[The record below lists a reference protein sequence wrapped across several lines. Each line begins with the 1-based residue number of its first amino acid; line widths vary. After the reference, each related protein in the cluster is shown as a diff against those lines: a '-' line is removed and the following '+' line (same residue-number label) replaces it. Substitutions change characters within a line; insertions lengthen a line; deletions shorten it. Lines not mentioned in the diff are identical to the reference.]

1 MKHWVGIWI
10 GCMCWIAITTARA
23 QESKIIQIREAGGS
37 TQNQERFPGANI
49 LFKSAEKRVK
59 LFHEGALIESDQ
71 AYFYAKDNYFRA
83 IGNVVFTQG
92 DSLRMTCETMEYD
105 GKTRMAYADGDV
117 FLKRPDMTLKTEK
130 LNLNRI
136 KQEAYYTTQGVIQ
149 DSASTLTSNRGT
161 YFMDQKKYRFVSDV
175 TILNPEYKVE
185 SEQLDYFTEL
195 NQAYLYGKS
204 KIKGEAYT
212 ILCERGFYDMEREK
226 GIFKKN
232 ATLFYDN
239 KIIKG
244 DSLYFESQRDYAAAT
259 NNVKIIDSINNSVIT
274 GHYGEIFKAKDS
286 AIITRKALAINI
298 VDQDSLFIHA
308 DTLVATGPENK
319 RILRAYYDV
328 RILKSDLRGHSD
340 SLYLDES
347 TGLTKLLSRPLTK
360 QQEQIFTEVDHNKNN
375 PVLWFDKSQMSGDEI
390 LLLSDTQTKKL
401 DSLKILGR
409 VFIIEKDTLSETGYQ
424 QIKGGVLDGSFKE
437 GKLDNVLITKN
448 TEMVYY
454 LYNDEDL
461 QLIGIDKTTCSALR
475 MQFEEGQIET
485 ITFLVSPSGDVF
497 PEDELPLN
505 ERTLKGFI
513 WRINERPET
522 VEDLFSDEDNE
533 SVKDIKE
540 FTLPDDLPKKE
551 SSSPKQPPKK
561 EISI

>member
-1 MKHWVGIWI
+1 
-10 GCMCWIAITTARA
+10 
-23 QESKIIQIREAGGS
+23 
-37 TQNQERFPGANI
+37 
-49 LFKSAEKRVK
+49 
-59 LFHEGALIESDQ
+59 
-71 AYFYAKDNYFRA
+71 
-83 IGNVVFTQG
+83 
-92 DSLRMTCETMEYD
+92 MTCETMEYD
-105 GKTRMAYADGDV
+105 GKTKMAYADGDV

-136 KQEAYYTTQGVIQ
+136 KQEAYYTTPGVIQ

>member
-1 MKHWVGIWI
+1 MKYCFGIWI
-10 GCMCWIAITTARA
+10 LFLCLIAITKTSA
-23 QESKIIQIREAGGS
+23 QESKIIEIREAGGS

-83 IGNVVFTQG
+83 IGNVLFTQG
-92 DSLRMTCETMEYD
+92 DSLSMTCETMEYD
-105 GKTRMAYADGDV
+105 GKNRMAYADGDV

-130 LNLNRI
+130 LNLNRL
-136 KQEAYYTTQGVIQ
+136 KNEAYYTTPGVIQ

-161 YFMDQKKYRFVSDV
+161 YFIEQKKYRFVSNV

-244 DSLYFESQRDYAAAT
+244 DSLYFESQREYAAAT
-259 NNVKIIDSINNSVIT
+259 NNVKIIDSVNNSIIT

-286 AIITRKALAINI
+286 AIITRKALAINV

-308 DTLVATGPENK
+308 DTLVATGQENK

-340 SLYLDES
+340 SLFLDES

-360 QQEQIFTEVDHNKNN
+360 QQEQVFTEVDHNEKN

-390 LLLSDTQTKKL
+390 LLLSDTKTKKL

-424 QIKGGVLDGSFKE
+424 QIKGGLLDGSFKD
-437 GKLDNVLITKN
+437 GKLDNVVITKN

-454 LYNDEDL
+454 LYNDQDL

-475 MQFEEGQIET
+475 MQFFEGQIET

-513 WRINERPET
+513 WRIEERPESI
-522 VEDLFSDEDNE
+522 EDLFSEDDNKG
-533 SVKDIKE
+533 VNDIKE
-540 FTLPDDLPKKE
+540 FSFPEQLT
-551 SSSPKQPPKK
+551 KK
-561 EISI
+561 EISL

>member
-1 MKHWVGIWI
+1 MKYCFGIWI
-10 GCMCWIAITTARA
+10 LFLCLIAITKTSA
-23 QESKIIQIREAGGS
+23 QESKIIEIREAGGS

-71 AYFYAKDNYFRA
+71 AYFYEKDNYFRA
-83 IGNVVFTQG
+83 IGNVLFTQG
-92 DSLRMTCETMEYD
+92 DSLSMTCETMEYD
-105 GKTRMAYADGDV
+105 GKNRMAYADGDV

-130 LNLNRI
+130 LNLNRL
-136 KQEAYYTTQGVIQ
+136 KNEAYYTTPGVIQ

-161 YFMDQKKYRFVSDV
+161 YFIEQKKYRFVSNV

-244 DSLYFESQRDYAAAT
+244 DSLYFESQREYAAAT
-259 NNVKIIDSINNSVIT
+259 NNVKIIDSVNNSIIT

-286 AIITRKALAINI
+286 AIITRKALAINV

-308 DTLVATGPENK
+308 DTLVATGQENK

-340 SLYLDES
+340 SLFLDES

-360 QQEQIFTEVDHNKNN
+360 QQEQVFTEVDHNEKN

-390 LLLSDTQTKKL
+390 LLLSDTKTKKL

-424 QIKGGVLDGSFKE
+424 QIKGGLLDGSFKD
-437 GKLDNVLITKN
+437 GKLDNVVITKN

-454 LYNDEDL
+454 LYNDQDL

-475 MQFEEGQIET
+475 MQFLEGQIET

-497 PEDELPLN
+497 PEDELPPN

-513 WRINERPET
+513 WRIEERPESI
-522 VEDLFSDEDNE
+522 EDLFSEDDNKG
-533 SVKDIKE
+533 VNDIKE
-540 FTLPDDLPKKE
+540 FSFPEQL
-551 SSSPKQPPKK
+551 SKK
-561 EISI
+561 EISL